1 MPYKMLLQKC
11 RYLNIIDKTID
22 SYKIKPHMIGFVNK
36 DDKFHLDNITF
47 REALRNP
54 IVCHSI
60 VSFKVP

>member
-1 MPYKMLLQKC
+1 MLLQKC
-11 RYLNIIDKTID
+11 RYLNIMDKTND
-22 SYKIKPHMIGFVNK
+22 SYKIKPYMIGFVNK
-36 DDKFHLDNITF
+36 DDKFHLDNIAF